1 MATEIHTNS
10 DGGNAGNTLLG
21 FLLGG
26 VLVAVAVVG
35 FFMWDNYKSH
45 TGGSAPTAIVK
56 VEKK

>member
-1 MATEIHTNS
+1 M
-10 DGGNAGNTLLG
+10 G

-26 VLVAVAVVG
+26 VLVAAAVIA

-45 TGGSAPTAIVK
+45 TGGAAPAPIVK